1 MGKDKLQEI
10 IEKYEAS
17 DDELDLENRLRYAM
31 ALSMHFG
38 KEVNTPEMKS
48 ILTTLTASGHQTA
61 KKDKSQPSAAVYYR
75 GPDRERAYLC
85 FCQKSIYGEVR
96 DAVRRRERRLLTSS
110 RQCTDSGTL
119 PVVSSFCNK

>member
-38 KEVNTPEMKS
+38 KEVDRKS
-48 ILTTLTASGHQTA
+48 
-61 KKDKSQPSAAVYYR
+61 
-75 GPDRERAYLC
+75 
-85 FCQKSIYGEVR
+85 
-96 DAVRRRERRLLTSS
+96 
-110 RQCTDSGTL
+110 
-119 PVVSSFCNK
+119 VV

>member
-31 ALSMHFG
+31 ALSMYFG

-61 KKDKSQPSAAVYYR
+61 KKIKVNLLQLFIIADLTGSELTYAFAKKVFTENFVMPFSDEKQ
-75 GPDRERAYLC
+75 C
-85 FCQKSIYGEVR
+85 F
-96 DAVRRRERRLLTSS
+96 
-110 RQCTDSGTL
+110 
-119 PVVSSFCNK
+119 

>member
-48 ILTTLTASGHQTA
+48 ILTTLTASGHQTT
-61 KKDKSQPSAAVYYR
+61 KKIKVNLLQLFIIPGASLPMLLPKKYLRRISGCRSATRNSASDKQQAMHRIRYIACR
-75 GPDRERAYLC
+75 IIFL
-85 FCQKSIYGEVR
+85 
-96 DAVRRRERRLLTSS
+96 
-110 RQCTDSGTL
+110 
-119 PVVSSFCNK
+119 

>member
-48 ILTTLTASGHQTA
+48 ILTTLTAKKIKGNLLQLFIIADLTGSELTYAFA
-61 KKDKSQPSAAVYYR
+61 KKVFTENFGMPFGDEKE
-75 GPDRERAYLC
+75 G
-85 FCQKSIYGEVR
+85 F
-96 DAVRRRERRLLTSS
+96 
-110 RQCTDSGTL
+110 
-119 PVVSSFCNK
+119 

>member
-1 MGKDKLQEI
+1 MGKDNLQEI

-48 ILTTLTASGHQTA
+48 ILTTLTAKKIKGNLLQLFIIADLTGSELTYAFA
-61 KKDKSQPSAAVYYR
+61 KKVFTENFGMPFGDEKE
-75 GPDRERAYLC
+75 G
-85 FCQKSIYGEVR
+85 F
-96 DAVRRRERRLLTSS
+96 
-110 RQCTDSGTL
+110 
-119 PVVSSFCNK
+119 

>member
-31 ALSMHFG
+31 ALSFG

-61 KKDKSQPSAAVYYR
+61 KKIKVNLLQLFIIADLTGSELTYAFAKKVFTENFGMPFGDEKQ
-75 GPDRERAYLC
+75 C
-85 FCQKSIYGEVR
+85 F
-96 DAVRRRERRLLTSS
+96 
-110 RQCTDSGTL
+110 
-119 PVVSSFCNK
+119 

>member
-10 IEKYEAS
+10 IEKYAAL
-17 DDELDLENRLRYAM
+17 DNELDLENRLRYAM

-61 KKDKSQPSAAVYYR
+61 KKIKAN
-75 GPDRERAYLC
+75 LL
-85 FCQKSIYGEVR
+85 
-96 DAVRRRERRLLTSS
+96 RLFIFADLTGSEL
-110 RQCTDSGTL
+110 TYAFAKKVFTEKFGIPFGDEKKG
-119 PVVSSFCNK
+119 F

>member
-48 ILTTLTASGHQTA
+48 ILTTLTAKKIKGNLLQLFIIADLTGSELTYAFA
-61 KKDKSQPSAAVYYR
+61 KKVFTENFGMPFGDEQE
-75 GPDRERAYLC
+75 G
-85 FCQKSIYGEVR
+85 F
-96 DAVRRRERRLLTSS
+96 
-110 RQCTDSGTL
+110 
-119 PVVSSFCNK
+119 

>member
-61 KKDKSQPSAAVYYR
+61 KKIKANLLRLFIFADLTGSELTYAFAKKVFTEKFGMPFGGEKQ
-75 GPDRERAYLC
+75 C
-85 FCQKSIYGEVR
+85 F
-96 DAVRRRERRLLTSS
+96 
-110 RQCTDSGTL
+110 
-119 PVVSSFCNK
+119 